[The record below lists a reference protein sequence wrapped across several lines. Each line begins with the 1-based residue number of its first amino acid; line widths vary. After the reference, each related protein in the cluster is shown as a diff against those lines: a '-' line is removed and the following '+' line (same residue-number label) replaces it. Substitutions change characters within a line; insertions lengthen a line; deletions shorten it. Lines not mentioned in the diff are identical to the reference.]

1 MEYTNSDNSVA
12 SSADFWGGAETPKC
26 QMTVPHHADNH
37 GPMNKSRLFV
47 KVLVFA
53 AYVLT
58 MLVPGLAMVGEQ
70 TQAEHAQM
78 MAMAGHEMT
87 MADMGSDKSD
97 QTMLLCQQHCLVVVA
112 TLPAADQTI
121 EIAGHPIDV
130 VTGDD
135 PLVSSLAFPPPGHP
149 PKAVVI

>member
-1 MEYTNSDNSVA
+1 
-12 SSADFWGGAETPKC
+12 
-26 QMTVPHHADNH
+26 
-37 GPMNKSRLFV
+37 
-47 KVLVFA
+47 
-53 AYVLT
+53 
-58 MLVPGLAMVGEQ
+58 
-70 TQAEHAQM
+70 M
-78 MAMAGHEMT
+78 MAMAGHEINL
-87 MADMGSDKSD
+87 ADTGISETD
-97 QTMLLCQQHCLVVVA
+97 QTMVLCQQHCLFVVA

>member
-1 MEYTNSDNSVA
+1 
-12 SSADFWGGAETPKC
+12 
-26 QMTVPHHADNH
+26 MTVQHHADNH
-37 GPMNKSRLFV
+37 ASMNKSRLFV

-53 AYVLT
+53 AYVLA
-58 MLVPGLAMVGEQ
+58 MLVPGMTLAGQQ
-70 TQAEHAQM
+70 TQAEHVQM
-78 MAMAGHEMT
+78 MAMAGHEMNL
-87 MADMGSDKSD
+87 ADMGSSKTD
-97 QTMLLCQQHCLVVVA
+97 QTMLMCQQHCLVVVA
-112 TLPAADQTI
+112 TLPVADQTI

>member
-1 MEYTNSDNSVA
+1 
-12 SSADFWGGAETPKC
+12 
-26 QMTVPHHADNH
+26 MTIPHHADSH
-37 GPMNKSRLFV
+37 GSMNKLGLFV

-53 AYVLT
+53 AYVLA
-58 MLVPGLAMVGEQ
+58 MLVPGLTMVGEQ
-70 TQAEHAQM
+70 TQVEHARM

-87 MADMGSDKSD
+87 MADMGSSETD

-112 TLPAADQTI
+112 TLPAENQTI
-121 EIAGHPIDV
+121 EIAGHPVDV

-149 PKAVVI
+149 PKVAVI

>member
-1 MEYTNSDNSVA
+1 
-12 SSADFWGGAETPKC
+12 
-26 QMTVPHHADNH
+26 MTMPHHADKLRS
-37 GPMNKSRLFV
+37 MNRSGLLV
-47 KVLVFA
+47 KVVVFA
-53 AYVLT
+53 AYVLA
-58 MLVPGLAMVGEQ
+58 MLVPSLTMVGEQ
-70 TQAEHAQM
+70 TSVEHAQM
-78 MAMAGHEMT
+78 MAMAGHEMNR
-87 MADMGSDKSD
+87 ADTGSSETD

-135 PLVSSLAFPPPGHP
+135 PLVSSLACPPPGHP

>member
-1 MEYTNSDNSVA
+1 MYKNSDNSAA
-12 SSADFWGGAETPKC
+12 SAADFWGRAETPKC

-37 GPMNKSRLFV
+37 GPMNKSRPFV
-47 KVLVFA
+47 KVLVVA
-53 AYVLT
+53 AYVLA
-58 MLVPGLAMVGEQ
+58 MLVPVLPMVGEQ
-70 TQAEHAQM
+70 TPVEHAQM

-87 MADMGSDKSD
+87 ISDKGTSETD

-135 PLVSSLAFPPPGHP
+135 PLVSSLAFPPPEHP

>member
-1 MEYTNSDNSVA
+1 
-12 SSADFWGGAETPKC
+12 
-26 QMTVPHHADNH
+26 MTVLHHADKH
-37 GPMNKSRLFV
+37 SSMNKSGLFV

-53 AYVLT
+53 AYVLA
-58 MLVPGLAMVGEQ
+58 MLVPGMTLAGQQ
-70 TQAEHAQM
+70 TQAEHVQM
-78 MAMAGHEMT
+78 MAMAGHEMNL
-87 MADMGSDKSD
+87 ADMGSSKTD
-97 QTMLLCQQHCLVVVA
+97 QTMLMCQQHCLVVVA
-112 TLPAADQTI
+112 TLPVADQTI

>member
-1 MEYTNSDNSVA
+1 
-12 SSADFWGGAETPKC
+12 
-26 QMTVPHHADNH
+26 
-37 GPMNKSRLFV
+37 
-47 KVLVFA
+47 
-53 AYVLT
+53 
-58 MLVPGLAMVGEQ
+58 
-70 TQAEHAQM
+70 
-78 MAMAGHEMT
+78 MT

-121 EIAGHPIDV
+121 EIAGHPFDI

-135 PLVSSLAFPPPGHP
+135 PLVSSLAVPPPGHP

>member
-1 MEYTNSDNSVA
+1 
-12 SSADFWGGAETPKC
+12 
-26 QMTVPHHADNH
+26 
-37 GPMNKSRLFV
+37 MNKAGLFV
-47 KVLVFA
+47 KVLVVA
-53 AYVLT
+53 AYVLA
-58 MLVPGLAMVGEQ
+58 MLVPGLTMVGEQ
-70 TQAEHAQM
+70 TQVEHAQM
-78 MAMAGHEMT
+78 MAMAGHEMNL
-87 MADMGSDKSD
+87 ADTGSSETD

-149 PKAVVI
+149 PKVVVI

>member
-1 MEYTNSDNSVA
+1 MYTNSDNSAA
-12 SSADFWGGAETPKC
+12 SPADFWGGAETPKC
-26 QMTVPHHADNH
+26 QMTVPHHADNYSS
-37 GPMNKSRLFV
+37 MNKSAPFV

-53 AYVLT
+53 AYVLA
-58 MLVPGLAMVGEQ
+58 MLVPGWTMVGEQ

-121 EIAGHPIDV
+121 EIAGHPFDI

-135 PLVSSLAFPPPGHP
+135 PLVSSLAVPPPGHP

>member
-1 MEYTNSDNSVA
+1 
-12 SSADFWGGAETPKC
+12 
-26 QMTVPHHADNH
+26 MTVPHHADIYRS
-37 GPMNKSRLFV
+37 MNKSGLFV
-47 KVLVFA
+47 KVVVFA

-58 MLVPGLAMVGEQ
+58 MLVPGLTMVGEQ
-70 TQAEHAQM
+70 TQVEHAQM

-87 MADMGSDKSD
+87 MADVGSSETD
-97 QTMLLCQQHCLVVVA
+97 QTMVLCQQHCLAVVA

-121 EIAGHPIDV
+121 ELAGHPIDV

-135 PLVSSLAFPPPGHP
+135 PLVSSLAFPPPGPP

>member
-1 MEYTNSDNSVA
+1 
-12 SSADFWGGAETPKC
+12 
-26 QMTVPHHADNH
+26 
-37 GPMNKSRLFV
+37 MNKAGLFV
-47 KVLVFA
+47 KVLVVA
-53 AYVLT
+53 AYVLA
-58 MLVPGLAMVGEQ
+58 MLVPGFTMVGEQ
-70 TQAEHAQM
+70 TPVEHAQM
-78 MAMAGHEMT
+78 MAMAGHEMNL
-87 MADMGSDKSD
+87 ADTGSSETD

>member
-1 MEYTNSDNSVA
+1 MNNSL
-12 SSADFWGGAETPKC
+12 G
-26 QMTVPHHADNH
+26 
-37 GPMNKSRLFV
+37 LFI

-53 AYVLT
+53 AYVLA
-58 MLVPGLAMVGEQ
+58 MLVPGLAMSGQQ
-70 TQAEHAQM
+70 TQAEHVGM
-78 MAMAGHEMT
+78 MAMAGHEMD
-87 MADMGSDKSD
+87 MADKGSSETDKA
-97 QTMLLCQQHCLVVVA
+97 QMLFCQQHCLVVVA

>member
-1 MEYTNSDNSVA
+1 
-12 SSADFWGGAETPKC
+12 
-26 QMTVPHHADNH
+26 
-37 GPMNKSRLFV
+37 
-47 KVLVFA
+47 
-53 AYVLT
+53 
-58 MLVPGLAMVGEQ
+58 
-70 TQAEHAQM
+70 M
-78 MAMAGHEMT
+78 MAMEGHEMT
-87 MADMGSDKSD
+87 MADTGSSETD

-135 PLVSSLAFPPPGHP
+135 PLVSSLSFPPPGHP

>member
-1 MEYTNSDNSVA
+1 
-12 SSADFWGGAETPKC
+12 
-26 QMTVPHHADNH
+26 MTVPHHADNH
-37 GPMNKSRLFV
+37 GTMKKSGLFV

-53 AYVLT
+53 AYVLA
-58 MLVPGLAMVGEQ
+58 MLVPGLTMGGQQ
-70 TQAEHAQM
+70 TQAEHVQM
-78 MAMAGHEMT
+78 MAVAGHEMT